1 MSGLWVW
8 VALSSIWSISPSA
21 SAREVERMLVYVA
34 LALALAL
41 VLRRG
46 DAAALAG
53 GVFAGIVSIAAYAL
67 GTRLFQDWFETYD
80 DPALP
85 YRLAEPIGYWNA
97 LGLLVAMGLL
107 LGVGVVAQSR
117 RWAFSV
123 AAGAAL
129 PILVTTLYF
138 TFSRG
143 AWGALVFGL
152 VAMIAID
159 PRRLRLLFSALVV
172 APPSVMVVAI
182 ASRQEA
188 LTHEDAPAAEAV
200 SQGHRLALV
209 LVGLGLASAVLA
221 LMARWTSRR
230 VNPPRWVFPAVD
242 GALALTAV
250 GAVVVA
256 TVLAGGPRQT
266 IAELEERFD
275 AAPVTGP
282 VTGADLNARL
292 FVLWSNGRAQSIG
305 VAWDAARE
313 RPVLGHGAG
322 SYEYIW
328 YEERPY
334 LGVIRD
340 AHSLYAEMLAEL
352 GAVGLALL
360 GLALLVPVLGAIH
373 ARRHRL
379 VPGAAA
385 AYVAWAIH
393 SAIDWDWEVVGVTLA
408 ALLAGGVPLLAAER
422 RSAKILS
429 GNACAALLALSVA
442 LAAFAL
448 VSLVGNQA
456 LFAGREALARGDRSA
471 AREHG
476 RRADALLPWS
486 FEPELVLGDLAAVT
500 GDRGAALAAY
510 RRAVAQD
517 DRNWVIWLRIAQVA
531 DGRERAAAY
540 ARVRQLNPRE
550 PELPGE
556 SSDQ

>member
-1 MSGLWVW
+1 
-8 VALSSIWSISPSA
+8 
-21 SAREVERMLVYVA
+21 
-34 LALALAL
+34 
-41 VLRRG
+41 
-46 DAAALAG
+46 
-53 GVFAGIVSIAAYAL
+53 
-67 GTRLFQDWFETYD
+67 
-80 DPALP
+80 
-85 YRLAEPIGYWNA
+85 
-97 LGLLVAMGLL
+97 
-107 LGVGVVAQSR
+107 
-117 RWAFSV
+117 
-123 AAGAAL
+123 
-129 PILVTTLYF
+129 
-138 TFSRG
+138 
-143 AWGALVFGL
+143 
-152 VAMIAID
+152 
-159 PRRLRLLFSALVV
+159 
-172 APPSVMVVAI
+172 
-182 ASRQEA
+182 
-188 LTHEDAPAAEAV
+188 
-200 SQGHRLALV
+200 
-209 LVGLGLASAVLA
+209 
-221 LMARWTSRR
+221 
-230 VNPPRWVFPAVD
+230 
-242 GALALTAV
+242 
-250 GAVVVA
+250 
-256 TVLAGGPRQT
+256 
-266 IAELEERFD
+266 
-275 AAPVTGP
+275 VTGP

-360 GLALLVPVLGAIH
+360 GFALLVPVLVAIR

-429 GNACAALLALSVA
+429 GKACAALLALSVA